1 MSSIFDVPSLMPA
14 LRLLSNS
21 IQELP
26 AVPSVPRRSSQETF
40 GDRLARLR
48 KLRGFTQRSLASK
61 SGVSNRMIAY
71 YETHEFAPPGEAL
84 AALARA
90 LDVPMDE
97 LLGLK
102 ASASEAP
109 SSTSELRLWRQ
120 LRQIEKLPDADRKA
134 ILRYVDALL
143 TKQSLQQKIA

>member
-1 MSSIFDVPSLMPA
+1 MMSSISHASSLMPA
-14 LRLLSNS
+14 LRLLSAS

-26 AVPSVPRRSSQETF
+26 ALPSKKRPSQETF
-40 GDRLARLR
+40 GDRLTRLR
-48 KLRGFTQRSLASK
+48 KLRGLTQRSLASK

-71 YETHEFAPPGEAL
+71 YETHDSAPPGDAL

-120 LRQIEKLPDADRKA
+120 LRQIEQLSDSDRKA
-134 ILRYVDALL
+134 ILRHVEALL
-143 TKQSLQQKIA
+143 AKQRLQKSA

>member
-1 MSSIFDVPSLMPA
+1 MPSP
-14 LRLLSNS
+14 
-21 IQELP
+21 Q
-26 AVPSVPRRSSQETF
+26 RRSSQETF
-40 GDRLARLR
+40 GDRLVRLR

-71 YETHEFAPPGEAL
+71 YETHEFAPPGDAL

-90 LDVPMDE
+90 LEVPMDE

-102 ASASEAP
+102 ATAIEAP
-109 SSTSELRLWRQ
+109 SSTAELRLWRQ
-120 LRQIEKLPDADRKA
+120 LRQIEKLPDSDRKA

-143 TKQSLQQKIA
+143 TKQRLQKSA